1 MNGLQT
7 LIRSDRPAKPRAYA
21 VVVLACLAL
30 LALLT
35 VVQVAHVHSVATDA
49 DHCPLCMV
57 LHTAAPVAAAAA
69 VIVLVQIDAAAP
81 VVEICAVTRLFDAQ
95 LFTRPPP
102 SASRAFF
109 RLLVLA

>member
-1 MNGLQT
+1 LSGIQT
-7 LIRSDRPAKPRAYA
+7 LIRRDRLARPSAYA
-21 VVVLACLAL
+21 VVMLVCLAL

-35 VVQVAHVHSVATDA
+35 VVQVAHVHAVGTDA
-49 DHCPLCMV
+49 DHCPLCVV

-69 VIVLVQIDAAAP
+69 VIVLVQIEAAAP
-81 VVEICAVTRLFDAQ
+81 VIEIRAVTRLFDPQ

-102 SASRAFF
+102 PGSTASF